1 VPEPTL
7 TFKCLGHVERDDN
20 SIECYKIEVTDS
32 RNGRLEMLQVAPR
45 HLVSARSMKRILLE
59 RCMFYSAK
67 QKQHTQNLM
76 EMFDPTPELD

>member
-1 VPEPTL
+1 
-7 TFKCLGHVERDDN
+7 
-20 SIECYKIEVTDS
+20 
-32 RNGRLEMLQVAPR
+32 
-45 HLVSARSMKRILLE
+45 MKRILLE